1 MRKNILNKN
10 VIPVIKGDKGDAGTI
25 QVGEVVTLPPG
36 SSATITNRG
45 TASAAILDFGIPK
58 GDGLTVKKW
67 YASVEEMNADFSN
80 SELSIG
86 DIVGIDNT
94 LEIYMKGETEFISK
108 GTIKG
113 VPGTPGAPGENG
125 TDGTTFT
132 PSVSP
137 EGVLSWTNDGGK
149 ENPSSQNIKGA
160 DGISPH
166 IGDNGNWFIGDDDTN
181 VLAQGTNGKVAL
193 VYGVTFEN
201 TAIPQVSDNIEFT
214 ADGTPTSTAFNRT
227 PELNDIFLLL
237 QYNSAQGRSFLTMC
251 KVIAVTPTVIGE
263 TMYVLETTGAKGAD
277 GVTFTPTITDGVL
290 TWENDGNQPNPEAL
304 DLKQLTNEQVALLT
318 FIAQNAQRV
327 DNKIVFSI
335 EVEAPSFNAVTEG

>member
-1 MRKNILNKN
+1 MKNILNKN
-10 VIPVIKGDKGDAGTI
+10 VVAVIKGDKGDSATI
-25 QVGEVVTLPPG
+25 QVGEVKTLSPG
-36 SSATITNRG
+36 SPATVTNKG
-45 TASAAILDFGIPK
+45 TANAAVFEFGIPK
-58 GDGLTVKKW
+58 GDGLAVKKW
-67 YASVEEMNADFSN
+67 YASTEEMNADFNN

-86 DIVGIDNT
+86 DIVGIDDT

-108 GTIKG
+108 GSIKG
-113 VPGTPGAPGENG
+113 ASGTPGTPGENG

-137 EGVLSWTNDGGK
+137 EGVLSWTNDDGK
-149 ENPSSQNIKGA
+149 ENPPSQNIKGA

-166 IGDNGNWFIGDDDTN
+166 VGDNGNWFIGDDDTN
-181 VLAQGTNGKVAL
+181 VLARGTNGEVAL
-193 VYGVTFEN
+193 VYGVIFEN
-201 TAIPQVSDNIEFT
+201 TSIPQVSDNIEFT

-237 QYNSAQGRSFLTMC
+237 QYNSTQNRSFLTMC
-251 KVIAVTPTVIGE
+251 KVTAVTPAVIGE

-335 EVEAPSFNAVTEG
+335 EVEAPSFNAVTE